1 MKNTFTLE
9 LNEKSLEALRCAVA
23 MASITRQY
31 SNIPNF
37 ERELEE
43 LLFILS
49 IKSEDNTNKLT

>member
-23 MASITRQY
+23 IASITRQY
-31 SNIPNF
+31 NNIPNF